1 MSFEINF
8 VGTVTLSIQK
18 LIKEE
23 AGQDNKRE
31 LYTEIFTGKI
41 FRRG

>member
-23 AGQDNKRE
+23 AGQDHKRE
-31 LYTEIFTGKI
+31 LYEQSLLGRF
-41 FRRG
+41 

>member
-8 VGTVTLSIQK
+8 VGTVTLSTQK
-18 LIKEE
+18 LIKED
-23 AGQDNKRE
+23 AVQDHKKN
-31 LYTEIFTGKI
+31 LYAVIFIGKI